1 MKVAIVRT
9 GFANLASVS
18 AWFARAGVESYV
30 TQDPEAVRREAFV
43 VLPGV
48 GSFGPAAEVLRAKG
62 LDRVL
67 RERADSGAP
76 TAGFCL
82 GMQLF
87 FEASE
92 EDPGVPGLGI
102 LPGTFTI
109 QPAGMRSPRLGWG
122 TVEVVAA
129 NSGGAA
135 SGDSRG
141 GAAGGDSRGGAEGNS
156 RGGVAANRG
165 GLVQGGWAAFA
176 NSYRLETPPPGMLWS
191 RADYGGSF
199 VASCERPGLLLCQ
212 FHPELS
218 GKWGAALL
226 ERWLA
231 SSGMAAKAAGG
242 RSEGRAGGGGV
253 AAGATTTVAAN
264 DAAIAAGGGSGAAR
278 IAAASATS
286 GAATQSSG
294 TAKGGSGF
302 APLPGA
308 GAVRI
313 IPCLDVDAGRVVK
326 GTQFKELRDAGD
338 PAELSARYEAEGAD
352 EIVILDITA
361 GIEGR
366 ATRLDT
372 VRRVRERVGIPLA
385 IGGGIGSIEDAARLF
400 DAGADRVSVNTRA
413 VREPALIGTIAE
425 RYGRQAVVVAIDATR
440 KGDSWEVVVDAGR
453 TATGLDAV
461 EWARRAADLGA
472 GEILLTSRDRDGSGL
487 GYDLELVRAVA
498 KAVPISVIASG
509 GAATPEQMAEGARA
523 GAGAV
528 LAAGAFHFGRY
539 SIREVKD
546 WFLAQGLEARL

>member
-30 TQDPEAVRREAFV
+30 TQDPEAVRSEDFV

-48 GSFGPAAEVLRAKG
+48 GSFGPAAKALRDRG
-62 LDRVL
+62 LDRAL
-67 RERADSGAP
+67 SARADSGAP

-102 LPGTFTI
+102 LPGTFKF

-122 TVEVVAA
+122 AVEAVGV
-129 NSGGAA
+129 GGAA
-135 SGDSRG
+135 AGG
-141 GAAGGDSRGGAEGNS
+141 GAGGGGASGGAEGS
-156 RGGVAANRG
+156 RGVVGGA
-165 GLVQGGWAAFA
+165 GLVQNGWAAFA
-176 NSYRLETPPPGMLWS
+176 NSYRLETPPPGMRWS

-218 GKWGAALL
+218 GAWGAALL
-226 ERWLA
+226 GRWLA
-231 SSGMAAKAAGG
+231 SGGLAAGG
-242 RSEGRAGGGGV
+242 
-253 AAGATTTVAAN
+253 T
-264 DAAIAAGGGSGAAR
+264 IGSGAAFL
-278 IAAASATS
+278 
-286 GAATQSSG
+286 SSG
-294 TAKGGSGF
+294 PGGGAGF
-302 APLPGA
+302 SPLPGA
-308 GAVRI
+308 NAVRV

-425 RYGRQAVVVAIDATR
+425 RYGSQAVVVAIDATR

-453 TATGLDAV
+453 TGTGLDAV
-461 EWARRAADLGA
+461 EWAKKAAALGA
-472 GEILLTSRDRDGSGL
+472 GEILLTSRDRDGSGE

-498 KAVPISVIASG
+498 EAVPISVIASG

-546 WFLAQGLEARL
+546 WFLAQGLEARP

>member
-1 MKVAIVRT
+1 MRVAIVRT

-48 GSFGPAAEVLRAKG
+48 GSFGPAAEALREKG
-62 LDRVL
+62 LDRAL

-102 LPGTFTI
+102 LPGTFKI

-122 TVEVVAA
+122 AVEVVGGRGAA
-129 NSGGAA
+129 GGAA
-135 SGDSRG
+135 SGSAGGSAGGGASGGRG
-141 GAAGGDSRGGAEGNS
+141 GAVAGGAAVGGGGVSGAGDGGAGAS
-156 RGGVAANRG
+156 
-165 GLVQGGWAAFA
+165 LVQDGWAAFA

-191 RADYGGSF
+191 RADYGGTF

-218 GKWGAALL
+218 GEWGAALL
-226 ERWLA
+226 RRWLA
-231 SSGMAAKAAGG
+231 SGGAAA
-242 RSEGRAGGGGV
+242 SDGV
-253 AAGATTTVAAN
+253 AARGGGMASDSVAA
-264 DAAIAAGGGSGAAR
+264 
-278 IAAASATS
+278 
-286 GAATQSSG
+286 SG
-294 TAKGGSGF
+294 TARRG
-302 APLPGA
+302 PLPGA
-308 GAVRI
+308 NAVRL

-326 GTQFKELRDAGD
+326 GTQFKDLRDAGD

-385 IGGGIGSIEDAARLF
+385 VGGGIASIEDAARLF
-400 DAGADRVSVNTRA
+400 DSGADRVSVNTRA
-413 VREPALIGTIAE
+413 VRDPALISAIAE
-425 RYGRQAVVVAIDATR
+425 RYGSQAVVVAIDATR
-440 KGDSWEVVVDAGR
+440 RGEAWEVVVDAGR
-453 TATGLDAV
+453 TGTGLDAV
-461 EWARRAADLGA
+461 VWATKAAELGA
-472 GEILLTSRDRDGSGL
+472 GEILLTSRDRDGSGA
-487 GYDLELVRAVA
+487 GYDLELLRAVA
-498 KAVPISVIASG
+498 GALPISVIASG

-546 WFLAQGLEARL
+546 WFLAKGLEARP